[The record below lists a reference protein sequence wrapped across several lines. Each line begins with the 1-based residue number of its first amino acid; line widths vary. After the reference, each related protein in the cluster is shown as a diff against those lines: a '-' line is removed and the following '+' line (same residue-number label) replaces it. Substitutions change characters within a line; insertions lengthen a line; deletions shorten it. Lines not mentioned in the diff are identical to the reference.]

1 MTSASS
7 STIGYGICGLG
18 MVANFHAEALSLVM
32 GAKLLAVASR
42 QADKR
47 AAFAAKHK
55 VPVAVATMEELVAQ
69 PDIDAVCITT
79 SSGAHLE
86 PALTAIRAGKHVMIE
101 KPVEITIPRAD
112 EILRAADAAGVRV
125 GAIFQGRFGD
135 GARTVKAAVA
145 AGRLGRL
152 VLATATVKWHR
163 TAQYYTGTRGSFSAD
178 GGGALMAQGIHA
190 VDLLQWFAGLPAEV
204 FGWSTRRV
212 HTGIEAEDTLTAAL
226 KFPSGALGS
235 IEASTALWPG
245 WRRRIELCGEH
256 GSIALEDDHITHWEF
271 REPQPG
277 DAEILAA
284 KDSAALGSGASA
296 PSAISVVGHQRQL
309 QDFTDALRT
318 GRAPALDGAEG
329 RKAVALVRAIY
340 DSAATGQPV
349 KLG

>member
-1 MTSASS
+1 
-7 STIGYGICGLG
+7 
-18 MVANFHAEALSLVM
+18 MVANFHAEALALVS
-32 GAKLLAVASR
+32 GAKLIGVASR

-47 AAFAAKHK
+47 AAFAAKHGA
-55 VPVAVATMEELVAQ
+55 PIAVATMEELVAQ
-69 PDIDAVCITT
+69 PGIDAVCITT

-86 PALTAIRAGKHVMIE
+86 PALTAIRAGKHLMIE
-101 KPVEITIPRAD
+101 KPVEITTERAD

-152 VLATATVKWHR
+152 VLATASVKWHR
-163 TAQYYTGTRGSFSAD
+163 TAQYYSGTRGTFAAD
-178 GGGALMAQGIHA
+178 GGGALIAQGIHA
-190 VDLLQWFAGLPAEV
+190 VDLLQWFADMPAEV

-212 HTGIEAEDTLTAAL
+212 HTGIEAEDTLAAAL
-226 KFPSGALGS
+226 KFPDGALGT

-245 WRRRIELCGEH
+245 WRRRLELCGEH

-277 DAEILAA
+277 DAAIIAA
-284 KDSAALGSGASA
+284 GDTAALGSGASA

-309 QDFTDALRT
+309 QDFTDALRA

-340 DSAATGQPV
+340 DSAAGGQPV
-349 KLG
+349 KIG